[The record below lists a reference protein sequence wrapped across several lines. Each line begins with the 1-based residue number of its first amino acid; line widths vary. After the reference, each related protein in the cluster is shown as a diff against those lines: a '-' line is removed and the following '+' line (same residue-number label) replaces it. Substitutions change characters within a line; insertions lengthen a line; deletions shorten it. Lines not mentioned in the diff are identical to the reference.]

1 LEVLF
6 AGICSTKKQVPI
18 FPSHHSPQRLTY
30 PVPIFE
36 QTKQLLEQRL
46 AFLILKQALMAVEK

>member
-1 LEVLF
+1 M
-6 AGICSTKKQVPI
+6 
-18 FPSHHSPQRLTY
+18 
-30 PVPIFE
+30 PIFE